1 MKKKI
6 FNCLINS
13 FLFFLCFCKF
23 IFAQEN
29 SAAIFAY
36 HRFGEQTFP
45 STNIKLKQFKSHI
58 NEIKKNNY
66 NVLPIN
72 EIIDHIINKKPLPEK
87 TIGLTI
93 DDGFKSIYNNAWPLI
108 KAAGL
113 PVTIFVTTGTIGSG
127 SKNYMTWK
135 EIKELSDSGVTIGH
149 HTVNHYHLVNKS
161 LDTLENE
168 IENANNAF
176 KKNLGYIPN
185 IFSYPYGEY
194 SLQIKE
200 FIKKKKFKAA
210 FGQHSGIIFN
220 EIDLFELPRFSMNEK
235 YGDIDRFKF
244 AANAKAL
251 SVKEITPRNLIIE
264 NVNPPLMGFTLIN
277 DIQSRISCYP
287 SHNLKASITK
297 LSEKRIEIRFNNEFP
312 KGRTRV
318 NCTTNDNNEWRWF
331 GLQFFRP

>member
-1 MKKKI
+1 MKKKF

-13 FLFFLCFCKF
+13 FLLFLCFCKF

-72 EIIDHIINKKPLPEK
+72 EIIDHIINKKPLPKK

-127 SKNYMTWK
+127 SKNHMTWK

-168 IENANNAF
+168 IEYSFNKDDMYLNISANVYQ
-176 KKNLGYIPN
+176 NLREKENSDQYEFILPN
-185 IFSYPYGEY
+185 ILYGKTFFTEKFGTINFKSNALY
-194 SLQIKE
+194 S
-200 FIKKKKFKAA
+200 
-210 FGQHSGIIFN
+210 
-220 EIDLFELPRFSMNEK
+220 K
-235 YGDIDRFKF
+235 YETNKQKTF
-244 AANAKAL
+244 L
-251 SVKEITPRNLIIE
+251 T
-264 NVNPPLMGFTLIN
+264 N
-277 DIQSRISCYP
+277 DIIWNSSSY
-287 SHNLKASITK
+287 ITK
-297 LSEKRIEIRFNNEFP
+297 KGFLNTFEGMVRNTNYETNKTNKYKDGKTIHELRGVLANKISLPMKKDGINYSNLFSPNFMVRYAPGHMRDLS
-312 KGRTRV
+312 G
-318 NCTTNDNNEWRWF
+318 
-331 GLQFFRP
+331 